1 MLAKSCKINSCDWM
15 WFYVFYR
22 RYFSGQKGIWT
33 LSADDNLQKMRTLVQ
48 YFRFYDLYL
57 LQLLFHPFVEV
68 GQAVLCRFQ
77 LLSYHLCHWCRT
89 GQGNRAWRKRH
100 PPWGGPTHCRH
111 GAGAGNALPRLR
123 LSAFAG
129 IRLLPEMRQKNS
141 LKHQKNSG
149 FVRKKQTTVFYFL
162 CFYFMFSLFPS
173 PFPVNAFWVR

>member
-33 LSADDNLQKMRTLVQ
+33 LSADDSLQKCGRLCSISVFMT
-48 YFRFYDLYL
+48 YTCFSFFFIP
-57 LQLLFHPFVEV
+57 LFKL

-77 LLSYHLCHWCRT
+77 LLPYHLCHWWRT

-100 PPWGGPTHCRH
+100 PPWGGLNHCRH

-149 FVRKKQTTVFYFL
+149 FVRKNKPLFSIFYASIL
-162 CFYFMFSLFPS
+162 CSLF
-173 PFPVNAFWVR
+173 FLVLFL